1 MKNDAQLA
9 VEAAISM
16 SVLHKQDVIIVRDYE
31 TKLAKDKAEDEEV
44 FETIRYVEPFH
55 AIKAYTS
62 RSLVQ
67 PMHQD
72 QI

>member
-1 MKNDAQLA
+1 MKHDAQLA

-44 FETIRYVEPFH
+44 FETIRYVEPF
-55 AIKAYTS
+55 S
-62 RSLVQ
+62 C
-67 PMHQD
+67 D
-72 QI
+72 